1 MCCQDQVKCATN
13 GLEDEIVY
21 RPIDNTCPF
30 PYSYIGKGTS
40 CEQGDRLIGRNWV
53 GQTELITNNGDL
65 VYDRSINEE
74 YVVDLNQESVKTI
87 QTRYAYDS
95 SGMTRYYV
103 YEDSRGD
110 ISTCNEGAQNG
121 KYYSGYCSAFIH
133 RSGLFGKIR
142 GVQHSSVYS
151 YQDLYKN

>member
-1 MCCQDQVKCATN
+1 MGIGD
-13 GLEDEIVY
+13 EDGHIAFNIPE
-21 RPIDNTCPF
+21 TPF
-30 PYSYIGKGTS
+30 DSS
-40 CEQGDRLIGRNWV
+40 V
-53 GQTELITNNGDL
+53 H
-65 VYDRSINEE
+65 
-74 YVVDLNQESVKTI
+74 VVDLNQESVKTI

-110 ISTCNEGAQNG
+110 ISTCNEGAQDG

-151 YQDLYKN
+151 YQDLYKNWDYFSVFYLLFY